1 MIRYNL
7 KAALRSILR
16 FKSHTVISLL
26 GLVLGLACVFVIS
39 AWTIQELMFDKFH
52 EDTNRFSR
60 RMVVIGIIGVT
71 ANLAAIGAVMY
82 GLYRIALLFTTGQP
96 E

>member
-1 MIRYNL
+1 
-7 KAALRSILR
+7 
-16 FKSHTVISLL
+16 
-26 GLVLGLACVFVIS
+26 
-39 AWTIQELMFDKFH
+39 MFDKFH